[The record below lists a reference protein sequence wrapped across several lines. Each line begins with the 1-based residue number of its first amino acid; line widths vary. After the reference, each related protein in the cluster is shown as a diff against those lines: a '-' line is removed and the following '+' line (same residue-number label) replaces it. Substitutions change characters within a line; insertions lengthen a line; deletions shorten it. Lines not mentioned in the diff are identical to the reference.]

1 MFPNMRKYLVMRAQ
15 DVSSFATHV
24 PFQLGID
31 NMEKEDVCYKSW
43 KDS

>member
-15 DVSSFATHV
+15 DVSFATHV